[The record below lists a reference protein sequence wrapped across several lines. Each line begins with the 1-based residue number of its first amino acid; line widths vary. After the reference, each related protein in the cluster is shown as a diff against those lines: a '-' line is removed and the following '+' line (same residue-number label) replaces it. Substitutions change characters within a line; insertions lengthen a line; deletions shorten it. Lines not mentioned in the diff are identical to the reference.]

1 MTIKNLLQTACVKV
15 NTLPVKIFTLF
26 WLIFILLLMVAFI
39 IPRFDVRQ
47 YTPLQADELRIYQ
60 HIY

>member
-1 MTIKNLLQTACVKV
+1 MTIKNFLQTACARA

-26 WLIFILLLMVAFI
+26 WLIFILLMMVALI

-47 YTPLQADELRIYQ
+47 FTPLQADELRI
-60 HIY
+60 IE